1 MWFALLFTGLIGLTA
16 CQPREIVL
24 EVTRIVET
32 KVETQKEVVEVTRV
46 VTQTEVQEATR
57 LVTEELLVEV
67 TKSPLG
73 TAARPVQLLFST
85 SVDMAVIGRRGQV
98 LAQALTEATGY
109 EFAVTILDDE
119 QTVIDLM
126 CDAPLETIGFL
137 SATAYVLA
145 AEQCGIQPGSV
156 AVNGDG
162 LTWQSGMIVT
172 RRDSGINTLADLE
185 GKSWAVADRGSI
197 PNFLYFQAL
206 LQEEGI
212 EPGDII
218 DISGDSAA
226 MLAVYEEEADFAT
239 ADFVPPIMPYEER
252 LWDYNEDDPEPGRFL
267 GISPTRS
274 PIGYVLVNGEPEFG
288 GYRLRDA
295 RSRIFDV
302 VPQIYDRTQIVT
314 LSAQIPNDIAAFGH
328 DFPLG
333 LALSLLHLRSAKNPF
348 VQLIFITGLVCC
360 RQKNRFLHRLN
371 LCRRRWTCLLMR
383 CWNWHADMEG
393 RSKYRGRS
401 IRYEY

>member
-1 MWFALLFTGLIGLTA
+1 MWFALLFTGLIGLIA

-32 KVETQKEVVEVTRV
+32 QKEVVEVTRI
-46 VTQTEVQEATR
+46 VTQTEIQEATR

-73 TAARPVQLLFST
+73 TAARPVQLLFSP
-85 SVDMAVIGRRGQV
+85 SVDTAVIGRRGQI
-98 LAQALTEATGY
+98 LAQALAEATGY
-109 EFAVTILDDE
+109 EFAVTVLDDE
-119 QTVIDLM
+119 QTVIELM

-137 SATAYVLA
+137 SAAAYVLA
-145 AEQCGIQPGSV
+145 ADQCGTQAGSV
-156 AVNGDG
+156 AVNDDG

-185 GKSWAVADRGSI
+185 GKSWAVADRDSI
-197 PNFLYFQAL
+197 PNFLYVQAL
-206 LQEEGI
+206 LKEEGI
-212 EPGDII
+212 EPGDIVEVT
-218 DISGDSAA
+218 GDSAA

-252 LWDYNEDDPEPGRFL
+252 LWEYGEDDPEPGRYL
-267 GISPTRS
+267 GIPPTRS
-274 PIGYVLVNGEPEFG
+274 PIGYVLVNGEPEYG

-314 LSAQIPNDIAAFGH
+314 LSAQIPNDMVAFGR

-333 LALSLLHLRSAKNPF
+333 LARQVTMTLDEFAASEDCKESLCATDFYGWTGLLPAEEQIFAPIGF
-348 VQLIFITGLVCC
+348 VQETLDLS
-360 RQKNRFLHRLN
+360 
-371 LCRRRWTCLLMR
+371 
-383 CWNWHADMEG
+383 ADEMLELA
-393 RSKYRGRS
+393 R
-401 IRYEY
+401 